1 MTGQNS
7 AKRLVSRAARGI
19 EGEVPVPG
27 DKSVSH
33 RALIIAASAVG
44 ETRIRGLLEGEDVL
58 ATLGAVR
65 ALGARAVREPPDGDD
80 DGAGA
85 VWRVRG
91 LGVGGLAEPA
101 AALDLG
107 NSGTGARLLMGLV
120 AAHPFTTV
128 FSGDASLSARPMGRV
143 MAPLKRMGVSFI
155 ARTGDRL
162 PVTVTGARDPVPISY
177 RLPVASAQFKSAV
190 LLAGLNTPG
199 TTTVVE
205 PSPTRDHSEL
215 LLRHFGAEVT
225 VEDMADGGRSVSI
238 VGQPELAGRDV
249 IVPGDLSSAAFP
261 LVAALLVPGS
271 RVVLRGVG
279 VNPLRAG
286 LLATLREMGAP
297 IELVNPRSEAGEP
310 VADISVGSAT
320 LRGVDVPAARAPAM
334 IDEYPI
340 LAVAAACAAGTTRM
354 NGLAELRLK
363 ESDRLAAMARGLAA
377 AGVAVEE
384 SDDALIV
391 HGRGKP
397 PRGDAEITVD
407 LDHRIAMAFLVLGL
421 VSERPIAVDDGR
433 PIDTS
438 FPGFANLMNGLGAQ
452 IEAEPAPRAE
462 PKP

>member
-7 AKRLVSRAARGI
+7 ARRLVSRAAEGI
-19 EGEVPVPG
+19 AGEVPVPG

-44 ETRIRGLLEGEDVL
+44 ESRIRGLLEGEDVL
-58 ATLGAVR
+58 ATLGAIR
-65 ALGARAVREPPDGDD
+65 ALGAEAVRQPPEGDS
-80 DGAGA
+80 AAA

-91 LGVGGLAEPA
+91 RGVGGLAEPA

-143 MAPLKRMGVSFI
+143 MAPLKRMGVSFS

-177 RLPVASAQFKSAV
+177 RLPVASAQVKSAV
-190 LLAGLNTPG
+190 LLAGLNAPG

-205 PSPTRDHSEL
+205 PLPTRDHSEL
-215 LLRHFGAEVT
+215 MLRHFGAQVT
-225 VEDMADGGRSVSI
+225 VEDAADGSRSVSI
-238 VGQPELAGRDV
+238 VGQPELTGRDV
-249 IVPGDLSSAAFP
+249 TVPGDLSSAAFP

-271 RVVLRGVG
+271 RVVLRGIG
-279 VNPLRAG
+279 VNPLRTG
-286 LLATLREMGAP
+286 LLETLREMGAP
-297 IELVNPRSEAGEP
+297 IQFGNPRCEAGEP
-310 VADISVGSAT
+310 VADLGVASAP

-340 LAVAAACAAGTTRM
+340 LAVAAACARGTTRL
-354 NGLAELRLK
+354 NGLAELRIK

-384 SDDALIV
+384 SDDALII
-391 HGRGKP
+391 HGRGGP
-397 PRGDAEITVD
+397 PPGHADIAVD
-407 LDHRIAMAFLVLGL
+407 LDHRMAMAFLVLGM
-421 VSERPIAVDDGR
+421 VSERPIAIDDGR

-438 FPGFANLMNGLGAQ
+438 FPGFVSLMNDLGAR
-452 IEAEPAPRAE
+452 IDAEPAS
-462 PKP
+462 